1 MIKNNPFLNTLFA
14 KTWLAHFSPTTKEYS
29 FSLFP
34 EISFLKSKWLPL
46 FVNLGKTNTKGINY
60 TLANE
65 DNNLL
70 KNKTFLIYDVHTY
83 FNTVEAGTKTQ
94 LKLKKI
100 TQYPGYLCEL
110 ENFSSVAAYMK
121 KNLSKNSNYKFNL
134 YKRKLEHCFDIS
146 YTMYY
151 GAIPK
156 ETYTHLFTVFHQ
168 LLVKRFAEKQES
180 NNNLDTTE
188 WDFYFDVTYPMI
200 LEKKAALFVTYNKEI
215 PIAITLLNFSD
226 SIAFDT
232 IRVFDT
238 DYAPFRL
245 GTISIIEQLQ
255 WCIENGIKY
264 LDFSKGHY
272 EYKER
277 WATTKYNFE
286 YHILYDSKGGISRLI
301 AHTILSYFRLKNY
314 LREKNINT
322 VFHKFTFLLK
332 NKKNNVTLKKK
343 ADLLDTTNRP
353 LATYLKPID
362 MDTKENAALLK
373 FTYQFMYNTS
383 EKLTDIQLY
392 EITNKAN
399 CFYIEG
405 LENGYT
411 FVA

>member
-1 MIKNNPFLNTLFA
+1 MIKNNPFLYSAF
-14 KTWLAHFSPTTKEYS
+14 TTKWLTHFNKNKKEFL
-29 FSLFP
+29 FSYFP
-34 EISFLKSKWLPL
+34 DLAFIKNTYIPL
-46 FVNLGKTNTKGINY
+46 YTNIGKTNTKGISY

-65 DNNLL
+65 EDKSLRNNS
-70 KNKTFLIYDVHTY
+70 FLIYDVHSY
-83 FNTVEAGTKTQ
+83 FHKTAPINSSRFR
-94 LKLKKI
+94 LKK
-100 TQYPGYLCEL
+100 TVQYPGYLCEL

-156 ETYTHLFTVFHQ
+156 KTYIHLFTVFHQ

-180 NNNLDTTE
+180 NNNLDPTE
-188 WDFYFDVTYPMI
+188 WDFYVDVTYPMI
-200 LEKKAALFVTYNKEI
+200 LEKKAALFVTYNKEQ
-215 PIAITLLNFSD
+215 PIAISLLFFSD
-226 SIAFDT
+226 TIAFDT

-255 WCIENGIKY
+255 WCVENGIKY

-301 AHTILSYFRLKNY
+301 AHTIVSYFRLKNY
-314 LREKNINT
+314 LREKNIHML
-322 VFHKFTFLLK
+322 FHKFTFLVRS
-332 NKKNNVTLKKK
+332 KKENRTQNEK
-343 ADLLDTTNRP
+343 AVFLATTNRP
-353 LATYLKPID
+353 LATNLKPID
-362 MDTKENAALLK
+362 MDAKENARLLK

-383 EKLTDIQLY
+383 EKLTDIHLY

-405 LENGYT
+405 LENRYS